1 MSDCLQKHHLAL
13 ARLVGRKPTRS
24 KSRNRRGGRAVPKN
38 YTFSFALS
46 AKPQIPVSGYTNVRI
61 SGGGSGS
68 FSIAHR
74 QIDRDGTVSWDV
86 VKPRAS
92 FWLSAGGKVFVRGT
106 IVGGHYGVE
115 KATGGYSRN
124 VSFTVRITSTTAKN
138 SPSARVSALNPITA
152 PSAAKRNGLGL
163 SAARYASSSAPVT
176 SST

>member
-1 MSDCLQKHHLAL
+1 MVLLLVVAAL
-13 ARLVGRKPTRS
+13 ATATVPTALG
-24 KSRNRRGGRAVPKN
+24 GGRAVPKN

-124 VSFTVRITSTTAKN
+124 VSFTIRITSTSRFHCANPKALLDLQDVPIVQGN
-138 SPSARVSALNPITA
+138 SAGMEFGACGTRLQFGGTPPALRIGIKPA
-152 PSAAKRNGLGL
+152 
-163 SAARYASSSAPVT
+163 
-176 SST
+176 